1 MRQFKTAVEDVKD
14 TPPYGSFS
22 LLIPEEGLMQCM
34 DLAKEDESGVS
45 SQILGRTIR
54 WLILQGA
61 CQLLDFIPVY
71 RVSLCLLLEKIF
83 LCLIT

>member
-22 LLIPEEGLMQCM
+22 LLVPEEGLMQCM

-45 SQILGRTIR
+45 SQILG
-54 WLILQGA
+54 
-61 CQLLDFIPVY
+61 
-71 RVSLCLLLEKIF
+71 
-83 LCLIT
+83 